1 MGNRTVLSFGTCCGF
16 EANDCLPIT
25 WLALFAP
32 QEFRV
37 ETRRFE
43 YKKTQLEDTQGSL
56 SKFLTSAKRA
66 LKLGRNHIPE
76 SDMGLSTEG
85 PLYEECDVAV
95 YQTSQRAALERV
107 EAVIDRLVG
116 QTPVWAYLRPL
127 EILRDELRLCSSDQP
142 VELDVTQF
150 YWAGNQVYRQR
161 VIEGPAAFAG
171 MLTALSGD
179 EARDLALL
187 NQLVSEYSVFA
198 TPSVA
203 DLHPED
209 RMFVLIGTYWGE
221 REDLYTLEY
230 FDESYWTI
238 GS

>member
-1 MGNRTVLSFGTCCGF
+1 MGNQTMLYFGDCCEF
-16 EANDCLPIT
+16 EASNCLPVT
-25 WLALFAP
+25 WLALFGL
-32 QEFRV
+32 QDFVV
-37 ETRRFE
+37 EERREGSEE
-43 YKKTQLEDTQGSL
+43 YEIAAYR
-56 SKFLTSAKRA
+56 TS
-66 LKLGRNHIPE
+66 H
-76 SDMGLSTEG
+76 S
-85 PLYEECDVAV
+85 
-95 YQTSQRAALERV
+95 AALERV
-107 EAVIDRLVG
+107 NSVIDRLQG

-150 YWAGNQVYRQR
+150 YRARNQVYRQR

-171 MLTALSGD
+171 MLEAITGD

-187 NQLVSEYSVFA
+187 NQLVSDYSLFG
-198 TPSVA
+198 TSSVA

-230 FDESYWTI
+230 FGESYWTV
-238 GS
+238 GP